1 MSPKDYLFDPNS
13 KAMNRLDY
21 RAPEYL
27 IPKTEL
33 HFDLDDSATVVRSKL
48 SISPNPSNNVGGP
61 LILNG
66 ESMKLISLKL
76 NGKPMDPKD
85 YTVTDKE
92 LIIKRPPSG
101 DFTLEV
107 ENEIDPSSN
116 TLLEGLYRDKETGLL
131 STQCEAQGF
140 RRITYYLDRPDILS
154 SFTTTLEADKDK
166 FPTLLSNGNGDVT
179 KTKDLGN
186 GRHQITWVNPHPTPA
201 YLFAIV
207 AGELNMMEDSFT
219 TKSGKKVD
227 LRIFVEDGYED
238 KIEWAMESL
247 KRSFKWD
254 EDAYG
259 REYDLD
265 VFHIVAVKAFN
276 MGAMENKGLNIFNI
290 SLLAGTPDTTTDAR
304 LIDIEAVIGHEYFHN
319 WSGNRV
325 TVRDWFELT
334 LKEGLTVLR
343 DRQFT
348 ADMHSK
354 AIKDIEDA
362 FQMEAGQFIED
373 SGPSSHPI
381 RPDFVQEFD
390 NIYSSTVYQKGSHV
404 LGMMKTLLG
413 DSVWRKAMDEYF
425 SRFDGQA
432 VTCDDFIDVMQ
443 DVSGIDLS
451 QFRKWYSQSGTPEI
465 EFDGSYDAKA
475 KTYTL
480 TLRQS
485 TPPTA
490 DQQDKDPLY
499 LPISV
504 GLIGKDGKDI
514 DLTLDQDNSA
524 AAKTK
529 VLHLK
534 DKEQTFVF
542 TNVEGPVVPSIVR
555 GFSAPVKVV
564 TPISDD
570 DLIFRMANDSDG
582 YNRYNAAQ
590 MLMKRALLKM
600 ADEISRGGPLPQ
612 LDQKILD
619 AYDQVL
625 TTAMDGDKSL
635 SAMMLSMPTI
645 NELVEEKVRT
655 GKADPVALKKA
666 VDLARGEIRAKNRA
680 HMENLYDT
688 TNAPAN
694 ETYDVVPA
702 QVGRRSLHNA
712 LLGYLAEKEDSYAI
726 NKSKQ
731 QYDSTDNM
739 TERLAALSALSK
751 INGAETAEAKE
762 AFNHFY
768 NKYKDD
774 QNVIDHWLRLK
785 AGIKSPNA
793 LENINELMQHEAF
806 DIENPNK
813 VRSLLGGFMGNTE
826 GFHAEDGSG
835 YRFLA
840 DQIIALN
847 SINPRMGA
855 GLMRPF
861 LQWNKYVEPQSDL
874 MKSEIE
880 RILRTPDLAMGI
892 KEFAQKALAVEKK
905 ENKTGT
911 SKAPNKKA

>member
-33 HFDLDDSATVVRSKL
+33 HFDLDESAAIVRSKL
-48 SISPNPSNNVGGP
+48 TVKPNPDNAVGGP

-66 ESMKLISLKL
+66 EDMKLISLKV
-76 NGKPMDPKD
+76 NGKTLDRQD

-92 LIIKRPPSG
+92 LIIKRPPNG
-101 DFTLEV
+101 EFTIEI

-116 TLLEGLYRDKETGLL
+116 TLLEGLYKTGGLL

-140 RRITYYLDRPDILS
+140 RRITYYLDRPDVLS
-154 SFTTTLEADKDK
+154 TFTTTLEADKDK

-186 GRHQITWVNPHPTPA
+186 GRHQITWTNPHPTPA

-207 AGELNMMEDSFT
+207 AGDLNMMEDTFT
-219 TKSGKKVD
+219 TKSGKDVT
-227 LRIFVEDGYED
+227 LRIFVEDGYEN
-238 KIEWAMESL
+238 KIQWAMESL

-254 EDAYG
+254 EDTYG

-265 VFHIVAVKAFN
+265 VFHIVAVKGFN

-290 SLLAGTPDTTTDAR
+290 SLLAGDPDTTTDAR

-354 AIKDIEDA
+354 ATKDIEDA
-362 FQMEAGQFIED
+362 SIMEAGQFIED

-390 NIYSSTVYQKGSHV
+390 NIYSATVYQKGSHV
-404 LGMMKTLLG
+404 LGMMKTILG
-413 DSVWRKAMDEYF
+413 DDLWRKAMDEYF

-432 VTCDDFIDVMQ
+432 VTCDDFIQVMQ
-443 DVSGIDLS
+443 EVSGIDLEL
-451 QFRKWYSQSGTPEI
+451 FKKWYSQSGTPEI
-465 EFDGSYDAKA
+465 EFDGAYDAKA

-480 TLRQS
+480 KLKQT

-490 DQQDKDPLY
+490 DQKDKGPLY
-499 LPISV
+499 IPVSV
-504 GLIGKDGKDI
+504 GLIGKDGKDVP
-514 DLTLDQDNSA
+514 LTLTSDNSA
-524 AAKTK
+524 AETTK

-534 DKEQTFVF
+534 EAEQTFTF
-542 TNVEGPVVPSIVR
+542 TNVDGPVVPSILR
-555 GFSAPVKVV
+555 GFSAPVKIVSEI
-564 TPISDD
+564 PDE
-570 DLIFRMANDSDG
+570 DLIFRMSNDSDG
-582 YNRYNAAQ
+582 YNRYSAAKT
-590 MLMKRALLKM
+590 LMKKSLLKM
-600 ADEISRGGPLPQ
+600 ADEISNNKTPKM
-612 LDQKILD
+612 DSKIINAFD
-619 AYDQVL
+619 HIL

-635 SAMMLSMPTI
+635 SAMLMAMPTI
-645 NELVEEKVRT
+645 GELVEEKTRS
-655 GKADPVALKKA
+655 GDADPLALDKA
-666 VDLARGEIRAKNRA
+666 VEIARQEMLAMHRS
-680 HMENLYDT
+680 HFENLFDT
-688 TNAPAN
+688 TKASAN
-694 ETYDVVPA
+694 DTYAVTPD
-702 QVGRRSLHNA
+702 QVGRRALHNTM
-712 LLGYLAEKEDSYAI
+712 LGYLGEASDADVIRKAKAQFD
-726 NKSKQ
+726 K
-731 QYDSTDNM
+731 TDNM
-739 TERLAALSALSK
+739 TERMGALAVLNKIDCPERQAALDA
-751 INGAETAEAKE
+751 
-762 AFNHFY
+762 FY
-768 NKYKDD
+768 NKFKDD
-774 QNVIDHWLRLK
+774 QNVIDSWLMLQ
-785 AGIKSPNA
+785 AAAPQDGA
-793 LENINELMQHEAF
+793 LQRVKDLMKHEAF
-806 DIENPNK
+806 DIKNPNK
-813 VRSLLGGFMGNTE
+813 VRAVFRGFMSNTPH
-826 GFHAEDGSG
+826 FHAADGSG
-835 YRFLA
+835 YKLLA

-855 GLMRPF
+855 GLIRPF
-861 LQWNKYVEPQSDL
+861 LQWNKYAEPQSEL
-874 MKSEIE
+874 MKTEIE
-880 RILRTPDLAMGI
+880 RILKTPDLAMGI

-905 ENKTGT
+905 DSSDKNAQGPNR
-911 SKAPNKKA
+911 KAG

>member
-27 IPKTEL
+27 IPKTDL
-33 HFDLDDSATVVRSKL
+33 HFNLDEIATVVRSKL
-48 SISPNPSNNVGGP
+48 TIIPNPENTLGGP

-66 ESMKLISLKL
+66 EDMKLISLKI
-76 NGKPMDPKD
+76 NGKAVDRQD

-101 DFTLEV
+101 EFTVEI
-107 ENEIDPSSN
+107 ENEIDPSAN
-116 TLLEGLYRDKETGLL
+116 TLLEGLYKTGGLL

-140 RRITYYLDRPDILS
+140 RRITYYLDRPDVLS

-186 GRHQITWVNPHPTPA
+186 GRHQITWTNPHPTPA

-207 AGELNMMEDSFT
+207 AGDLNMLEDSFT
-219 TKSGKKVD
+219 TKSGRKVA
-227 LRIFVEDGYED
+227 LRIFVEDGYEN

-254 EDAYG
+254 EDAYN

-265 VFHIVAVKAFN
+265 VFHIVAVKGFN

-290 SLLAGTPDTTTDAR
+290 SLLAGDPDTTTDAR

-373 SGPSSHPI
+373 AGPSSHPI

-413 DSVWRKAMDEYF
+413 DDVWSKAMDVYF
-425 SRFDGQA
+425 DRFDGQA

-451 QFRKWYSQSGTPEI
+451 QFGKWYSQSGTPEI

-480 TLRQS
+480 KLRQS

-490 DQQDKDPLY
+490 DQKDKEPLY
-499 LPISV
+499 IPVSV

-514 DLTLDQDNSA
+514 PLTLTSDNSA
-524 AAKTK
+524 AETTK

-534 DKEQTFVF
+534 QAEQTFTF
-542 TNVEGPVVPSIVR
+542 TNVEGPVVPSILR
-555 GFSAPVKVV
+555 SFSAPVKIVS
-564 TPISDD
+564 PISDD

-582 YNRYNAAQ
+582 YNRYSAVKT
-590 MLMKRALLKM
+590 LMKRALIKM
-600 ADEISRGGPLPQ
+600 ADELAAGKSPT

-619 AYDQVL
+619 AYDKIL
-625 TTAMDGDKSL
+625 TKAMDGDKSL

-645 NELVEEKVRT
+645 GELVEEKVRT
-655 GKADPVALKKA
+655 DLADPIALKKA
-666 VDLARGEIRAKNRA
+666 IDLARGEIKAKNSA
-680 HMENLYDT
+680 HIENLYDT
-688 TNAPAN
+688 TRAPAN
-694 ETYDVVPA
+694 EDYKVEPA
-702 QVGRRSLHNA
+702 QVGRRALHNR
-712 LLGYLAEKEDSYAI
+712 LLGYLGEMEDSLAI
-726 NKSKQ
+726 NKAKDQ
-731 QYDSTDNM
+731 FDNTDNM
-739 TERLAALSALSK
+739 TERLAALCVLADIK
-751 INGAETAEAKE
+751 GAETQEAKD
-762 AFNHFY
+762 AFDTFY
-768 NKYKDD
+768 NRYKDD
-774 QNVIDHWLRLK
+774 QNVIDHWLRIK
-785 AGIKSPNA
+785 AGVKSPNA
-793 LENINELMQHEAF
+793 LANVEELMQHEAF
-806 DIENPNK
+806 DIKNPNK
-813 VRSLLGGFMGNTE
+813 VRALLGGFMGNVE
-826 GFHAEDGSG
+826 AFHAADGSG

-840 DQIIALN
+840 DQIIRLN
-847 SINPRMGA
+847 AINPRMGA
-855 GLMRPF
+855 GLIRPF
-861 LQWNKYVEPQSDL
+861 LQWNKYVEPQSGL
-874 MKSEIE
+874 MKNEIE
-880 RILRTPDLAMGI
+880 RILQTPDLAMGI

-905 ENKTGT
+905 DVNKGS
-911 SKAPNKKA
+911 SKAPDRKAG

>member
-27 IPKTEL
+27 IPKTDL
-33 HFDLDDSATVVRSKL
+33 HFNLDEIATVVRSKL
-48 SISPNPSNNVGGP
+48 TIIPNPENTLGGP

-66 ESMKLISLKL
+66 EDMKLISLKI
-76 NGKPMDPKD
+76 NGKAVDRQD

-101 DFTLEV
+101 EFTVEI
-107 ENEIDPSSN
+107 ENEIDPSAN
-116 TLLEGLYRDKETGLL
+116 TLLEGLYKTGGLL

-140 RRITYYLDRPDILS
+140 RRITYYLDRPDVLS

-186 GRHQITWVNPHPTPA
+186 GRHQITWTNPHPTPA

-207 AGELNMMEDSFT
+207 AGDLNMLEDSFI
-219 TKSGKKVD
+219 TKSGKKVA
-227 LRIFVEDGYED
+227 LRIFVEDGYEN

-254 EDAYG
+254 EDAYN

-265 VFHIVAVKAFN
+265 VFHIVAVKGFN

-290 SLLAGTPDTTTDAR
+290 SLLAGDPDTTTDAR

-373 SGPSSHPI
+373 AGPSSHPI

-413 DSVWRKAMDEYF
+413 DDVWSKAMDVYF
-425 SRFDGQA
+425 DRFDGQA

-451 QFRKWYSQSGTPEI
+451 QFGKWYSQSGTPEI

-480 TLRQS
+480 KLRQS

-490 DQQDKDPLY
+490 DQKDKEPLY
-499 LPISV
+499 IPVSV

-514 DLTLDQDNSA
+514 PLTLTSDNSA
-524 AAKTK
+524 AETTK

-534 DKEQTFVF
+534 QAEQTFTF
-542 TNVEGPVVPSIVR
+542 TNVEGPVVPSILR
-555 GFSAPVKVV
+555 GFSAPVKIVSH
-564 TPISDD
+564 ISDD

-582 YNRYNAAQ
+582 YNRYSAVKT
-590 MLMKRALLKM
+590 LMKRALIKM
-600 ADEISRGGPLPQ
+600 ADELVAGKSPT

-619 AYDQVL
+619 AYDKIL
-625 TTAMDGDKSL
+625 TKAMDGDKSL

-645 NELVEEKVRT
+645 GELVEEKVRT
-655 GKADPVALKKA
+655 DLADPIALKKA
-666 VDLARGEIRAKNRA
+666 IDLARGEIKAKNSA
-680 HMENLYDT
+680 HIENLYDT
-688 TNAPAN
+688 TRAPAN
-694 ETYDVVPA
+694 EDYKVEPA
-702 QVGRRSLHNA
+702 QVGRRALHNR
-712 LLGYLAEKEDSYAI
+712 LLGYLGEMEDSLAI
-726 NKSKQ
+726 NKAKDQ
-731 QYDSTDNM
+731 FDNTDNM
-739 TERLAALSALSK
+739 TERLAALCVLADIK
-751 INGAETAEAKE
+751 GAETQEAKD
-762 AFNHFY
+762 AFDTFY
-768 NKYKDD
+768 NRYKDD
-774 QNVIDHWLRLK
+774 QNVIDHWLRIK
-785 AGIKSPNA
+785 AGVKNPNA
-793 LENINELMQHEAF
+793 LAKVEELMQHEAF
-806 DIENPNK
+806 DIKNPNK
-813 VRSLLGGFMGNTE
+813 VRALLGGFMGNVE
-826 GFHAEDGSG
+826 AFHAADGSG

-840 DQIIALN
+840 DQIIRLN
-847 SINPRMGA
+847 AINPRMGA
-855 GLMRPF
+855 GLIRPF
-861 LQWNKYVEPQSDL
+861 LQWNKYVEPQSGL
-874 MKSEIE
+874 MKKEIE
-880 RILRTPDLAMGI
+880 RILQTPDLAMGI

-905 ENKTGT
+905 DANKGS
-911 SKAPNKKA
+911 SKAPDRKAG